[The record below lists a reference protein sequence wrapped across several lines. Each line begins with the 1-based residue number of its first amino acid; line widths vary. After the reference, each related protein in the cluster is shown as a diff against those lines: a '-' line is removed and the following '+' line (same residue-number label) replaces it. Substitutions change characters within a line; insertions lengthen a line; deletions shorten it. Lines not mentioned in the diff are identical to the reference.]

1 MSFKLLKIADNSIIE
16 IITMNIDSENNI
28 LISENNQLDILK
40 LQDFKDMILGTAK
53 DNLNDVA
60 KAPTHRLHTE

>member
-16 IITMNIDSENNI
+16 ILSMNIDSENNI

-53 DNLNDVA
+53 DNLNDIA
-60 KAPTHRLHTE
+60 KDPTHRLHTE